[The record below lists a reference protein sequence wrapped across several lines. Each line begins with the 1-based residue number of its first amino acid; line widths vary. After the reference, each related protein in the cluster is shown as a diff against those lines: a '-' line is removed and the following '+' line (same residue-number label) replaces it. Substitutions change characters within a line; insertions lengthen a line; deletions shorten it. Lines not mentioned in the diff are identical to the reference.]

1 MSENTQ
7 AFRIA
12 QRQDVPLILRFI
24 RKLAKY
30 EEMLPEVVA
39 TEELLE
45 KWLFDRR
52 AAEVLF
58 SVEEG
63 KEVGFA
69 LYFYN
74 FSTFLGRAGIY
85 LEDLFVL
92 PEYRGRGHGKGLLR
106 ELARIARRKGL
117 GRVEWWCLDWN
128 RPSIEF
134 YRSLGAQAM
143 EDWTVYRLSGSALED
158 LAGEVS
164 VAPNEG
170 LGRMLANEYQELAA
184 RTVNPDLS
192 SRELLIN
199 GVMGLCGEAGEAIDL
214 VKKHLAQGHA
224 LDREHLA
231 RELGDVA
238 WYLAETATAIGYS
251 LEEILSM
258 NIEKLRARYPEGFQ
272 REKSLQR
279 DPKDL

>member
-24 RKLAKY
+24 RELAKY

-45 KWLFDRR
+45 KWLFDRH

-58 SVEEG
+58 SLEG
-63 KEVGFA
+63 EKEVGFA

-106 ELARIARRKGL
+106 ELARNARRRGL

-128 RPSIEF
+128 RPSVEF

-143 EDWTVYRLSGSALED
+143 EDWTVYRLSGPALED

-164 VAPNEG
+164 ASPNEG

-184 RTVNPDLS
+184 RTVNPDLN

-258 NIEKLRARYPEGFQ
+258 NIEKLRARYPEGFR